1 MAIARFLSCCCY
13 FYCFLIPYGGVE
25 NHNFGSTRLDSYIA
39 VYAEN
44 MRHKREKRI
53 GEREGKIKPTL
64 TKGWFGSVGKENLW

>member
-1 MAIARFLSCCCY
+1 M
-13 FYCFLIPYGGVE
+13 E
-25 NHNFGSTRLDSYIA
+25 NHNFGSTRLDSYID